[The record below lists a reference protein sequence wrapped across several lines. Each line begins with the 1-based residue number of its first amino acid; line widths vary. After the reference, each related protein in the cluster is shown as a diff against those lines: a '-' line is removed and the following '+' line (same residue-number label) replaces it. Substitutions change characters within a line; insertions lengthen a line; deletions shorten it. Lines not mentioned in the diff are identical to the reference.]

1 MVRVPM
7 AVLRG
12 ILAAA
17 ALAASSFAAVSAP
30 AAAEQLKLAY
40 VEFPPFT
47 HTEGAKPVGS
57 LFDMFE
63 KVAADA
69 GYTYTAQ
76 AVPPRRLFQALP
88 EGEFDVFMGV
98 KSPESFKDTTVA
110 SLSPIARIELHS
122 WAMGEAPEI
131 RQKEDLSGHKVIVL
145 SGYSYGGWRSWMED
159 AANKVELVE
168 ARTAEQAVQ
177 LLTGG
182 RGDFLLQYT
191 MPMEKALGGK
201 VPDGLQS
208 KPISG
213 VDLFFVVSKKHP
225 EAAQVL
231 SRLEASLAKLKAAGK
246 L

>member
-1 MVRVPM
+1 MVRVPI
-7 AVLRG
+7 AALRG
-12 ILAAA
+12 ILASA
-17 ALAASSFAAVSAP
+17 ALAVAGFVSAGP
-30 AAAEQLKLAY
+30 ASAEQLKLAY

-47 HTEGAKPVGS
+47 YTENAKPSGS
-57 LFDMFE
+57 LFEMFDQ
-63 KVAADA
+63 VAAEA

-76 AVPPRRLFQALP
+76 AVPARRLFQALP
-88 EGEFDVFMGV
+88 DGEFDVFMGV
-98 KSPESFKDTTVA
+98 KSPDSFQGTTVA
-110 SLSPIARIELHS
+110 SAAPIAKIELHS
-122 WAMGEAPEI
+122 WAIGAAPEI

-159 AANKVELVE
+159 PASKVELVE

-201 VPDGLQS
+201 APDGLQS
-208 KPISG
+208 KPISS
-213 VDLFFVVSKKHP
+213 VDLFFVVTKKRADA
-225 EAAQVL
+225 EQL
-231 SRLEASLAKLKAAGK
+231 LGKLEASLAKLEAAGK